1 MADRNY
7 IKQTQGDAD
16 SDEALKHTR
25 VINISSLAS
34 GATYGTWIYPGNAR
48 SIFWISKA
56 DTPGSNEKIYMLMR
70 GAAGGATTSQEA
82 IFKDDAPNTPAT
94 DASSSTITSMI
105 IGQCPRDMIPHEFT
119 LHNGGSSAAA
129 ITLYI
134 NY

>member
-1 MADRNY
+1 MADKNY
-7 IKQTQGDAD
+7 YPQRQDDGSQAVAEEHVKI
-16 SDEALKHTR
+16 
-25 VINISSLAS
+25 INISSLAA

-56 DTPGSNEKIYMLMR
+56 DTPAGTEKIYMLMR

-94 DASSSTITSMI
+94 DAHASTVTSMI